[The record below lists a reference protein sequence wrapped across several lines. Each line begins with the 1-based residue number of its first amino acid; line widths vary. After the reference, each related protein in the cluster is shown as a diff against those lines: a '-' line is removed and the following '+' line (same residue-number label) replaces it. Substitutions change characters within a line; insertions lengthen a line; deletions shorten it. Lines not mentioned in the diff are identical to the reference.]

1 LSSGSGVHKT
11 ASAPEASTSARP
23 IPTSVRLAADRLFD
37 TKSGQVLFDQIVEIE
52 DGRISAV
59 GPRKG
64 GRADGEVIDFGDAT
78 LLPGLIDIHQHLAF
92 DSSSDV
98 VGHLQTDDDSAL
110 LLRMRLAA
118 QRALSAGITTIRDL
132 GDRNYLAL
140 SLRDWFALGCEPGP
154 RILASGPPLTVTNGH
169 CWFLGGEAD
178 DEAAIRRLIREHA
191 SRGVDVIKIMATG
204 GNLTPTLGPHESQ
217 YGIVELRAAAEEAHA
232 HGLPL
237 AVHAHGP
244 QGIADAV
251 AVGADSI
258 EHCTFFTADGVDADP
273 NVMELIVKSDS
284 TISMTG
290 AVVPGTEPGYPAMIR
305 RVEAIVANHAALYR
319 AGARLVCSS
328 DAGVTPSKPHN
339 ALPFGVSDH
348 LPRIGMSN
356 AEAIVNVTLTAA
368 QACGIEPLTGSL
380 EPGKDADILV
390 VAGDPVQDI
399 RAIHR
404 VLGVFARGLSAPLP
418 GGQMMS
424 AVP

>member
-1 LSSGSGVHKT
+1 
-11 ASAPEASTSARP
+11 
-23 IPTSVRLAADRLFD
+23 
-37 TKSGQVLFDQIVEIE
+37 
-52 DGRISAV
+52 
-59 GPRKG
+59 
-64 GRADGEVIDFGDAT
+64 
-78 LLPGLIDIHQHLAF
+78 
-92 DSSSDV
+92 
-98 VGHLQTDDDSAL
+98 

-132 GDRNYLAL
+132 GDRSYLAL
-140 SLRDWFALGCEPGP
+140 SLRDWFAMGYEPGP

-204 GNLTPTLGPHESQ
+204 GNLTPTVGPHESQ
-217 YGIVELRAAAEEAHA
+217 YGIAELRAAAEEAHA
-232 HGLPL
+232 HALPL

-273 NVMELIVKSDS
+273 DVMEAIVNSDS

-290 AVVPGTEPGYPAMIR
+290 AVVPGAEPGYPAMVR

-339 ALPFGVSDH
+339 ALPFGVSDF

-390 VAGDPVQDI
+390 VAGDPLQDI

-418 GGQMMS
+418 VGR
-424 AVP
+424 